1 MARSAGGPAK
11 LCGEIIPVQDATKRQ
26 PDFLICVRGVPGAD
40 ACTLSSRVSA
50 DSLAARRARRAGQL
64 PPGGRGPGYSARW
77 MTFRRM
83 RLRGPRRPLVAM
95 PWFLARAAVAM
106 LLAGNVRATSVGTVC
121 VEHLSRSDSDW
132 AKGSMRKVS
141 RRARF
146 QLTVDR
152 KPPVEI
158 SARQGA
164 IISDLDPS
172 QSHRVEVRLR
182 HKPYARFSLS
192 FEGRNF
198 LRVRFEPFYGEWHV
212 AAVDPSA
219 GCSL

>member
-1 MARSAGGPAK
+1 
-11 LCGEIIPVQDATKRQ
+11 
-26 PDFLICVRGVPGAD
+26 
-40 ACTLSSRVSA
+40 
-50 DSLAARRARRAGQL
+50 
-64 PPGGRGPGYSARW
+64 
-77 MTFRRM
+77 
-83 RLRGPRRPLVAM
+83 
-95 PWFLARAAVAM
+95 M
-106 LLAGNVRATSVGTVC
+106 LLTGNVRATSVGTVC
-121 VEHLSRSDSDW
+121 VEHLSRSDTDW

-141 RRARF
+141 RSARF

-158 SARQGA
+158 SARRGA

-182 HKPYARFSLS
+182 HKRYARFSLR
-192 FEGRNF
+192 FEAGNF